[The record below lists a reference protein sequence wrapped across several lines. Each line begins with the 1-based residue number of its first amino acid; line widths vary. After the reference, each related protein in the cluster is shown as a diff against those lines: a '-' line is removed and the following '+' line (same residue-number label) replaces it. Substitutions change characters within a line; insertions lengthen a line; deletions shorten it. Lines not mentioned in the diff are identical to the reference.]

1 MAKPFLFTDD
11 PPFVEMTPF
20 PSVGKRDCFL
30 CNQYN
35 TTPRKKTAPGKTQ
48 GAAIILGKTEPYF
61 NASST
66 ATAQATVAPTM
77 GLLPMPLSP
86 IISTWAGTEEDP
98 ANWASP
104 CIRPM
109 ESVRP

>member
-1 MAKPFLFTDD
+1 MVSGAPFAL
-11 PPFVEMTPF
+11 
-20 PSVGKRDCFL
+20 R
-30 CNQYN
+30 YAA
-35 TTPRKKTAPGKTQ
+35 APVL
-48 GAAIILGKTEPYF
+48 ALPLREFYF
-61 NASST
+61 SASST

-77 GLLPMPLSP
+77 GLLPMPIRP
-86 IISTWAGTEEDP
+86 IISTWAGTEEEP